1 MASFAHMNADRTAQ
15 GTLPGATDFLGIASG
30 FRGLRLIIQ
39 AIADHRAE
47 RRERFAMARELA
59 SYSDHELGEMG
70 FSRADLP
77 AIAAGTY
84 RR

>member
-1 MASFAHMNADRTAQ
+1 MTSFADMNGNRVVQ
-15 GTLPGATDFLGIASG
+15 GNLPGAIDFLGFAAG
-30 FRGLRLIIQ
+30 FRGLRLLMQ
-39 AIADHRAE
+39 AIADRQAE
-47 RRERFAMARELA
+47 RRERLVMARELA
-59 SYSDHELGEMG
+59 TYTDRELGEMG

>member
-1 MASFAHMNADRTAQ
+1 MTSFAEMNADRTTQ
-15 GTLPGATDFLGIASG
+15 GNLPGAIDFLGFASG
-30 FRGLRLIIQ
+30 FRGLRLLIQ
-39 AIADHRAE
+39 AIADRRAE
-47 RRERFAMARELA
+47 RRERLVMARELA
-59 SYSDHELGEMG
+59 NYSDHELGEMG